1 MKSTVATK
9 CTRVLRTTFT
19 WMHGVTAPAAKDA
32 AWRKSKNAAG
42 SCSCL
47 LQLASCEAFAGIRHR
62 HVLEIGKGQLK
73 REGHITNAVT
83 SPRHEERDLS
93 RVFEFDR
100 RDCQSREQPGIEEI
114 SEKNTS
120 PNAGFP
126 LFLRREFQF
135 HYVNV
140 RHLWSVAQRRQFH
153 SINMATGGGFRCR
166 LHS

>member
-1 MKSTVATK
+1 
-9 CTRVLRTTFT
+9 
-19 WMHGVTAPAAKDA
+19 MHGFTAPAAKDA

-42 SCSCL
+42 SCSCQ

-62 HVLEIGKGQLK
+62 HVLEIGKEQPK
-73 REGHITNAVT
+73 REGHITNAAS

-120 PNAGFP
+120 PNAGIP

-153 SINMATGGGFRCR
+153 SINMATSGGFRCW